1 MPHSVATGPEAGP
14 APRTGTARAQFAPT
28 SPRAARALV
37 RLSPVEL
44 YAAYGSNMDPAQMAL
59 RCPHSPQRGTGWL
72 EGWRLTF
79 GGADIGWEGAMAAVV
94 EDPDQ
99 RVFVV
104 LYEVTEQDARALDSW
119 DGATL
124 GYYSKIKVRVE
135 TMDGDMLTWLYVLN
149 AYEGG
154 LPSARYLGI
163 LADAAE
169 KAGAPADYVSDL
181 RARPCGTLG
190 RGIPDL

>member
-1 MPHSVATGPEAGP
+1 VRWEAVPGAVRCTVA
-14 APRTGTARAQFAPT
+14 
-28 SPRAARALV
+28 
-37 RLSPVEL
+37 L
-44 YAAYGSNMDPAQMAL
+44 YAAYGSNMDAEQMAQ

-79 GGADIGWEGAMAAVV
+79 GGEDIGWEGALATVA
-94 EDPDQ
+94 EDTAK

-104 LYEVTEQDARALDSW
+104 LYDVSEVDARNLDSW

-124 GYYSKIKVRVE
+124 GYYSKIKVRVQ
-135 TMDGDMLTWLYVLN
+135 TLDGHALAWLYVLN

-169 KAGAPADYVSDL
+169 KAGAPAGYVADL
-181 RARPCGTLG
+181 RSRPRVSLG
-190 RGIPDL
+190 R

>member
-1 MPHSVATGPEAGP
+1 M
-14 APRTGTARAQFAPT
+14 
-28 SPRAARALV
+28 
-37 RLSPVEL
+37 
-44 YAAYGSNMDPAQMAL
+44 YAAYGSNMDPAQMAE

-79 GGADIGWEGAMAAVV
+79 GGADIGWEGALATVA
-94 EDPDQ
+94 EEAGQ

-104 LYEVTEQDARALDSW
+104 LYEISEHDEQSLDRW

-124 GYYSKIKVRVE
+124 GYYDKIRVRVA
-135 TMDGDMLTWLYVLN
+135 TLDGDLVAWLYVLD

-163 LADAAE
+163 VSDAAE
-169 KAGAPADYVSDL
+169 VAGAPADYVAWL
-181 RARPCGTLG
+181 RTRPCTSLG
-190 RGIPDL
+190 S